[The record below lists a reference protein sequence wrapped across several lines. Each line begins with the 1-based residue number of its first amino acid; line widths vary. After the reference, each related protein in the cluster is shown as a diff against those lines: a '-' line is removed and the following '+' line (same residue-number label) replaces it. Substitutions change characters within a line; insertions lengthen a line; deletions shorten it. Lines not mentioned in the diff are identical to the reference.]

1 MPRKTGTLVVII
13 LLVAAFTAVGI
24 WRTRGGPTRAPL
36 ALTVEPSGVMGT
48 SCRISVT
55 VTSPTDRAVRV
66 GLDRAEGL
74 LRGIESRMS
83 VWLDDSEVSRLNR
96 APAGRKVSLSAET
109 GRLLQTAWTAT
120 EASRGAFDVTVGPL
134 IELWKRSAEAGRLPT
149 EQEVAAARALSHW
162 DLIELRE
169 DGVVKTAEGARVDL
183 GGIAKGYAIDQAAD
197 YLVERL
203 PLGGLVDIGGDI
215 RVWGR
220 PPQADRWEVAVRDP
234 FGPGELTRLRPP
246 DGAVCTS
253 GEYARFLEIEGRHY
267 NHIIDPRTGRPAEGV
282 VAVTVFAARAEIADI
297 WATALIVLGPD
308 GVGWLPEGIEVL
320 FVLGTPEEPR
330 LLATPGFVA
339 LLVTVPEGLAVVG
352 YS

>member
-1 MPRKTGTLVVII
+1 MPRKTGTLVVIM
-13 LLVAAFTAVGI
+13 LLVAVFTAVGI

-36 ALTVEPSGVMGT
+36 ALTVEPSAVMGT

-66 GLDRAEGL
+66 GLDRTEVI

-96 APAGRKVSLSAET
+96 APAGRRVSLSAET
-109 GRLLQTAWTAT
+109 GRLLNAARAASQAT
-120 EASRGAFDVTVGPL
+120 RGAFDVTVGPL

-197 YLVERL
+197 YLAERL

-220 PPQADRWEVAVRDP
+220 PPQAERWEVAVRDP

-253 GEYARFLEIEGRHY
+253 GDYARFLEIEGRHY

-282 VAVTVFAARAEIADI
+282 VAVTVFAPRAEIADV
-297 WATALIVLGPD
+297 WATALSVLGPN
-308 GVGWLPEGIEVL
+308 GVALLPTEVEAF
-320 FVLGTPEEPR
+320 FVLGTPDGPR
-330 LLATPGFVA
+330 YLATPGFVT
-339 LLVTVPEGLAVVG
+339 LLVGPPDGLTVVG